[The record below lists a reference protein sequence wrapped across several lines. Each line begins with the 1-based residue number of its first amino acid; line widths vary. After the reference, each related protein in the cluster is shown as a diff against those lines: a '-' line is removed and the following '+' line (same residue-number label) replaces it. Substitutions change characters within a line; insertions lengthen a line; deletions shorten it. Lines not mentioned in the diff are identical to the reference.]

1 MAKLQL
7 THLFASSVDEALG
20 SCSEQAFCDGF
31 NLPAEHAQV
40 LARAH
45 QQATDKLRGN
55 ALAELN
61 LISDEHGVDAA
72 LGRLDSLKA
81 ERPLLPDGSRCLVA
95 APKESAL
102 MLNEAAQPARRR
114 HVQAMRSALEQAR
127 GSLPA
132 VPSRAPFGAAIRL
145 PSAALAPSPEGAC
158 RCPLPPGP
166 APGLQIDQENAELER
181 QLAEQRAAVTA
192 EVGACSSTFQQ
203 TAEACE
209 QWRDGLRA
217 T

>member
-114 HVQAMRSALEQAR
+114 HVQAMRSALEQ
-127 GSLPA
+127 
-132 VPSRAPFGAAIRL
+132 
-145 PSAALAPSPEGAC
+145 
-158 RCPLPPGP
+158 
-166 APGLQIDQENAELER
+166 IDQENAELER
-181 QLAEQRAAVTA
+181 QLAEQRAVLQAVTA